1 MVLLTGG
8 CSLQGLDREAG
19 SPGSPAAAT
28 APRKVS
34 KRAPKRHQGPR
45 PRAAEIPFQDLPKV
59 AIVGRPNVGK
69 SALFN
74 RLTGSPLAIVYDYP
88 GGFCSP
94 SAEEG
99 LQATSGADR
108 GPAVCT
114 PCTVRT

>member
-8 CSLQGLDREAG
+8 CSLQGLDVEAG
-19 SPGSPAAAT
+19 SPDSPAAAA
-28 APRKVS
+28 APKKVS

-88 GGFCSP
+88 GGFCSI
-94 SAEEG
+94 A
-99 LQATSGADR
+99 
-108 GPAVCT
+108 GPACAVGSTFC
-114 PCTVRT
+114 R

>member
-1 MVLLTGG
+1 MVLLTES
-8 CSLQGLDREAG
+8 CSLQGLDMEAG
-19 SPGSPAAAT
+19 SPDRPAAAT

-94 SAEEG
+94 EG
-99 LQATSGADR
+99 LQATSA
-108 GPAVCT
+108 AE
-114 PCTVRT
+114 